1 MLLSCRSWLKNQV
14 LLPYN
19 LNCKITIFI
28 LRTLTIL
35 IGKGK
40 KTSVYTDII
49 LQLKY
54 TIPDI
59 PVTHSTEN
67 HMPLTIW
74 K

>member
-1 MLLSCRSWLKNQV
+1 MH
-14 LLPYN
+14 
-19 LNCKITIFI
+19 
-28 LRTLTIL
+28 
-35 IGKGK
+35 
-40 KTSVYTDII
+40 TDII

-59 PVTHSTEN
+59 SITHSTEN